1 MNEDSSD
8 MSITDIIPYIQNF
21 PPSKILDTSEKVLDS
36 FEKTPSLS
44 TQINLI
50 ETPKKANDISINSN
64 EID

>member
-1 MNEDSSD
+1 MNEDTTD
-8 MSITDIIPYIQNF
+8 MSITDIIAYIQNF